1 VQPDTTRQPT
11 AHPHRIELN
20 LRDVGQLFNTMDP
33 SPFHEK
39 DLDHDAE
46 EFIESW
52 AREFPAD
59 EPVTLVL
66 HLNELPPEGNP
77 QAMVTAAIHHYFA
90 YRAKLNRMEF
100 RRLMQEGRRSL
111 LVGLLFLGTCLFAS
125 EMLSKLSAGTLM
137 DVLRESLTIGG
148 WVAMWRPMEIYLYE
162 WWPVKQ
168 HGKVLWKLSRMP
180 VEVKKRQAKQS
191 DNSHSSR

>member
-1 VQPDTTRQPT
+1 VSPH
-11 AHPHRIELN
+11 HPLSPQRIELN
-20 LRDVGQLFNTMDP
+20 LPEVGQLFNTMDP
-33 SPFHEK
+33 SPFREK

-59 EPVTLVL
+59 APLMVVL
-66 HLNELPPEGNP
+66 HLEAFPPEGNP
-77 QAMVTAAIHHYFA
+77 QPMVTEAIHHYFDH
-90 YRAKLNRMEF
+90 RALLNQMEF

-111 LVGLLFLGTCLFAS
+111 VVGLLFLGACLF
-125 EMLSKLSAGTLM
+125 LSDVLAHHFPGTLM
-137 DVLRESLTIGG
+137 GVLRESLTIGG

-168 HGKVLWKLSRMP
+168 HGKVLQKLSQVP
-180 VEVKKRQAKQS
+180 VEVRQRLKQPG
-191 DNSHSSR
+191 